1 MNALLIKFYSIS
13 HVKLKFES
21 NVLAMFDKSNWS
33 INLSKESTF
42 IWLISSTVNWVSS
55 FFMIFTQFANL
66 SLSTIWSFLKIFEQ
80 KDFQYF
86 SLLLIYHFLIN
97 WVPIIFNSWF
107 FIVLLT
113 RNAKSKSGSL
123 FSNFR
128 GFWFESF
135 LF

>member
-128 GFWFESF
+128 EFWFESF